1 METETERPTSLWQHP
16 NFLKLW
22 TSDTISQFGT
32 QFSAYAIPFTA
43 LLITSDP
50 LAFSILTVSAFI
62 SFPLFALFIG
72 VYVDRRRRQR
82 IMVVANVGRGIS
94 LGLIPLAAVTG
105 TLTRAGMPLLY
116 IVSFMVGLLTVFF
129 DISYQAILPSLV
141 ERSQLVEGNSKLE
154 WSRSGAQVVGP
165 GMAGLVVQAVF
176 PPLAIAIDATSYIA
190 SASVLS
196 RINRNE
202 IIKPPVTGVWH
213 DLKEGLAIVLKDK
226 RLRSIAGSTATS
238 NFFTNAIFA
247 ILILYLV
254 RQLGYTAAVIGTI
267 FFIGGLGAFAGIAL
281 SSRLARM
288 FGVGP
293 AIIAAMI
300 VGGLGAIPYALVNPS
315 LSTPIFIANSI
326 PLLGTFR
333 LDLNALILMAG
344 GFVVSIGVVVY
355 NINQVSLRQ
364 SIVPRNIQGR
374 MNATMRW
381 IVWGTI
387 PVGALAGGVLGEVFG
402 LREAIA
408 IAVVGGIFAFLWVFL
423 SPVRSLRKIPEPPE
437 E

>member
-1 METETERPTSLWQHP
+1 METETERPTSLWHHP

-32 QFSAYAIPFTA
+32 QFSGYAIPFTA

-50 LAFSILTVSAFI
+50 LTFSILTVSAFI

-72 VYVDRRRRQR
+72 VYVDRHRRQR

-165 GMAGLVVQAVF
+165 GLAGLVVQAVF

-202 IIKPPVTGVWH
+202 VIKPPVKGVWH

-364 SIVPRNIQGR
+364 SIVPRSIQGR

>member
-1 METETERPTSLWQHP
+1 METETERPTSLWHHP

-32 QFSAYAIPFTA
+32 QFSGYAIPFTA

-50 LAFSILTVSAFI
+50 LTFSILTVSAFI

-72 VYVDRRRRQR
+72 VYVDRHRRQR

-165 GMAGLVVQAVF
+165 GLAGLVVQAVF

-202 IIKPPVTGVWH
+202 VIKAPVTGVWH

-364 SIVPRNIQGR
+364 SIVPRSIQGR

>member
-1 METETERPTSLWQHP
+1 METETERPTSLWHHP

-32 QFSAYAIPFTA
+32 QFSGYAIPFTA
-43 LLITSDP
+43 LLIISDP

-72 VYVDRRRRQR
+72 VYVDRHRRQR
-82 IMVVANVGRGIS
+82 IMVVANVGRGIL

-387 PVGALAGGVLGEVFG
+387 PVGALVGGVLGEVFG

-423 SPVRSLRKIPEPPE
+423 SPVRSLREIPEPPE

>member
-1 METETERPTSLWQHP
+1 METETERRPSLWHHP

-32 QFSAYAIPFTA
+32 QFSGYAIPFTA
-43 LLITSDP
+43 LLIISDP

-72 VYVDRRRRQR
+72 VYVDRHRRQR
-82 IMVVANVGRGIS
+82 IMVVANVGRGIL

-176 PPLAIAIDATSYIA
+176 PPFAIAIYATSYI
-190 SASVLS
+190 SLASVLS
-196 RINRNE
+196 RINPDE
-202 IIKPPVTGVWH
+202 VIKPPVAGVWH

-254 RQLGYTAAVIGTI
+254 RQLGYTAAVIGAI
-267 FFIGGLGAFAGIAL
+267 FFIGGLGALAGISP
-281 SSRLARM
+281 SSRLGRRV
-288 FGVGP
+288 FVGP

-364 SIVPRNIQGR
+364 SIVPRKIQGR

-387 PVGALAGGVLGEVFG
+387 PVGALAGGVLGGVFG

-423 SPVRSLRKIPEPPE
+423 SHVRSLREIPEPPE